1 MITTEHSGDTK
12 NIQENDNNP
21 KIIIIDIL
29 VFFLK
34 PFDLRSYIYDLRA
47 NIYIYI
53 AFSPWFGGGFYY
65 LNNQRLD
72 YLWPNIKTNYTLLI
86 MCNMADPV
94 WPKTGH
100 QALLV
105 SFHLKYNFRHSA
117 PSTCCF
123 CIMLIWTLPW
133 NGIWKRSL
141 SGVFMV

>member
-53 AFSPWFGGGFYY
+53 AFSPWFGGGGS
-65 LNNQRLD
+65 
-72 YLWPNIKTNYTLLI
+72 II
-86 MCNMADPV
+86 
-94 WPKTGH
+94 
-100 QALLV
+100 
-105 SFHLKYNFRHSA
+105 
-117 PSTCCF
+117 
-123 CIMLIWTLPW
+123 
-133 NGIWKRSL
+133 
-141 SGVFMV
+141 

>member
-53 AFSPWFGGGFYY
+53 AFSP
-65 LNNQRLD
+65 
-72 YLWPNIKTNYTLLI
+72 
-86 MCNMADPV
+86 
-94 WPKTGH
+94 
-100 QALLV
+100 
-105 SFHLKYNFRHSA
+105 
-117 PSTCCF
+117 
-123 CIMLIWTLPW
+123 
-133 NGIWKRSL
+133 
-141 SGVFMV
+141 